1 MVNVIAL
8 QFCETVAGHNSQEL
22 SSLHRN
28 AWRISTLTETTDEGA
43 GFVNPSWTLLTLWY
57 FTKIVQVLTKW
68 SSADT
73 VLTATRRLR
82 HNQMFNGAP
91 CQQLLAANLNMIKG
105 YAGKELTKRIINRPQ
120 TTRILLTTDLRK
132 SSYTEPVHIKFLYI
146 YLSSAIGIIL
156 QAYHMIL
163 DHVPSKTWDK
173 TALRGLL
180 LRTTSVLHKGISSVF
195 GAESLSSTLF

>member
-1 MVNVIAL
+1 
-8 QFCETVAGHNSQEL
+8 
-22 SSLHRN
+22 
-28 AWRISTLTETTDEGA
+28 
-43 GFVNPSWTLLTLWY
+43 
-57 FTKIVQVLTKW
+57 
-68 SSADT
+68 
-73 VLTATRRLR
+73 
-82 HNQMFNGAP
+82 MFNGAP

-163 DHVPSKTWDK
+163 DHVPSKT
-173 TALRGLL
+173 
-180 LRTTSVLHKGISSVF
+180 
-195 GAESLSSTLF
+195 